1 MLGGAESPV
10 TARMSLTT
18 QKKAALQSPVVNT
31 LVLKKRIKVLKKCGR
46 DSEIGNGRKAV
57 GQSIWEVYA
66 CTQAER

>member
-1 MLGGAESPV
+1 MLGGAEGSV
-10 TARMSLTT
+10 IARMSPTT
-18 QKKAALQSPVVNT
+18 QKRAALQSPVVKI
-31 LVLKKRIKVLKKCGR
+31 LVLKKGIKVLKKCGK